1 MKRKANMKRSVAIS
15 LAVLFAAIAPA
26 NAKSVKHKQGG
37 LYPHASQVP
46 SGGYGSGTNRFPN
59 VYNYGGIQ
67 GTGPLYRGGRYLGQ
81 DPDPN
86 VRAQILRDQNRSRR

>member
-1 MKRKANMKRSVAIS
+1 MKRSVAIS

-26 NAKSVKHKQGG
+26 NAKSVNQGG